1 MGFIEKQDGNQRRLE
16 TETEFLNRMSGLIRL
31 FCKLLVRGGPPFDKD
46 LSFAWTWCAD
56 VANLSPRSNISSV
69 LLRVYLDEA
78 GDTMLKAYPGQFPKI
93 IRYIQT
99 RYLPLLE
106 KKTSDDEIARFRLT
120 LDTFINKLN

>member
-1 MGFIEKQDGNQRRLE
+1 LGYVEKQDGDHRRLE

-56 VANLSPRSNISSV
+56 VANLPPRSNISSV

-78 GDTMLKAYPGQFPKI
+78 GEVMIRAYPMQFPKI
-93 IRYIQT
+93 IKYIQT
-99 RYLPLLE
+99 QYLPRLE
-106 KKTSDDEIARFRLT
+106 KVTSADQIARFRLT
-120 LDTFINKLN
+120 LDMFKDKI